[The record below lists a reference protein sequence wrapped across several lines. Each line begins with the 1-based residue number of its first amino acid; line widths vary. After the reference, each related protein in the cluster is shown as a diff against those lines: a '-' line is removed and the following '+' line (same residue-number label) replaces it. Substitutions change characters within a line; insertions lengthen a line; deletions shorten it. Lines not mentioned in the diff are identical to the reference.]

1 MVSILRKALPAL
13 LSLINAM
20 LGNSVLEAAAQGAGF
35 DSFSDAVNAYNE
47 QYGTNYTDEEAREAL
62 GQ

>member
-1 MVSILRKALPAL
+1 
-13 LSLINAM
+13 M